1 MTVQVAHALELD
13 AKTLYRLLQLRVD
26 VFVVEQRCAYPELD
40 GRDLEPGAS
49 QLWVE
54 RDGEVLG
61 TLRVLTEPGGQV
73 RIGRV
78 ATASVARS
86 QGLARALM
94 LRALELA
101 ADQEVVLD
109 AQTYLEA
116 WYARFGFVRTGPE
129 YVEDGIPHVPMRL
142 VRPER

>member
-86 QGLARALM
+86 QGVARALM